1 VFNWTDCPSILS
13 GSTLLFL
20 DPHHS
25 WSRGFNPPG
34 GPEYDFPDSATD
46 EAMANQLHC
55 FSLINTEWQR
65 HFHGT
70 IIRIPLRNASQAKR
84 SEISTKETTTDDI
97 EHSLNSFAEE
107 MGSDGLLFLNSVQ
120 RIVLAV
126 GDKQLN
132 EIEVTN
138 GHNLIR

>member
-1 VFNWTDCPSILS
+1 MFNWTDCPSILS

-34 GPEYDFPDSATD
+34 GPEYDFPVSATD
-46 EAMANQLHC
+46 EAMTNQLHC

-65 HFHGT
+65 PFHGT

-126 GDKQLN
+126 DDKRLN

-138 GHNLIR
+138 RHNLIR

>member
-1 VFNWTDCPSILS
+1 
-13 GSTLLFL
+13 
-20 DPHHS
+20 
-25 WSRGFNPPG
+25 
-34 GPEYDFPDSATD
+34 
-46 EAMANQLHC
+46 MANQLRC

-65 HFHGT
+65 PFQGT
-70 IIRIPLRNASQAKR
+70 IIRIPLRNALQAER

-120 RIVLAV
+120 RIILSVD
-126 GDKQLN
+126 DKQLN

-138 GHNLIR
+138 GDDLTR

>member
-1 VFNWTDCPSILS
+1 MT
-13 GSTLLFL
+13 
-20 DPHHS
+20 
-25 WSRGFNPPG
+25 
-34 GPEYDFPDSATD
+34 
-46 EAMANQLHC
+46 NQLHC
-55 FSLINTEWQR
+55 FSLINTEWQLP
-65 HFHGT
+65 FHGT

-120 RIVLAV
+120 RIVLSV
-126 GDKQLN
+126 DDKQLN

-138 GHNLIR
+138 GHGLTR

>member
-1 VFNWTDCPSILS
+1 MFNWTDCPSILS
-13 GSTLLFL
+13 GSTLLFF

-34 GPEYDFPDSATD
+34 GPEYDFPASATD

-55 FSLINTEWQR
+55 FSLINTEWQHPFR
-65 HFHGT
+65 GT

-84 SEISTKETTTDDI
+84 SEISKKETTTGDI
-97 EHSLNSFAEE
+97 ERSLNTFAEE

-120 RIVLAV
+120 RIVLSV
-126 GDKQLN
+126 DDKQLN

-138 GHNLIR
+138 EHDLTR

>member
-25 WSRGFNPPG
+25 WSRGFDPPG
-34 GPEYDFPDSATD
+34 GPEYDFPVSATD
-46 EAMANQLHC
+46 EAMMNQLHC

-65 HFHGT
+65 PFRGT
-70 IIRIPLRNASQAKR
+70 IIRIPLRNALQAEK
-84 SEISTKETTTDDI
+84 SGISTRETTTDDI
-97 EHSLNSFAEE
+97 ERSLNSFAEE

-120 RIVLAV
+120 RIVLSID
-126 GDKQLN
+126 DKQLN
-132 EIEVTN
+132 DIEVTN
-138 GHNLIR
+138 GHDLTR

>member
-1 VFNWTDCPSILS
+1 MT
-13 GSTLLFL
+13 
-20 DPHHS
+20 
-25 WSRGFNPPG
+25 
-34 GPEYDFPDSATD
+34 
-46 EAMANQLHC
+46 NQLRC

-65 HFHGT
+65 PFYGT
-70 IIRIPLRNASQAKR
+70 IIRIPLRNASQAKK

-120 RIVLAV
+120 RIVMSID
-126 GDKQLN
+126 DKQVN

-138 GHNLIR
+138 GADLTR